1 MLGIFCVTKL
11 HVAAE
16 AALAVCGRY
25 ILLACKRV
33 KKHPAIISKKS
44 TPTVKEREVQHN

>member
-1 MLGIFCVTKL
+1 MLGICCVTKL

-33 KKHPAIISKKS
+33 KKHPAITTKKEY
-44 TPTVKEREVQHN
+44 THCQREGGAT